1 MLLNKLRKQII
12 TLKFLNIT
20 NLRKIHLM
28 QRMTKYINWSMDLF
42 SELVKNLD
50 LNIKLAAI
58 ATKAKLRVEQD
69 KKNIN
74 TGNT

>member
-1 MLLNKLRKQII
+1 
-12 TLKFLNIT
+12 
-20 NLRKIHLM
+20 M

>member
-1 MLLNKLRKQII
+1 MLVNKLRKQII

-28 QRMTKYINWSMDLF
+28 QIMTKYINWSMDLF

-50 LNIKLAAI
+50 LNIKLGAI